1 VWRAVTA
8 LPAMVGSLLML
19 LVLFGWMGQWE
30 GLVLLAWLGSG
41 AAALTRVGER
51 VAVALGYGFHRP
63 SRAQKAAM
71 DRIWASA
78 LARAGIAASEADLYV
93 QHSDDLN
100 AYAIGGRSVG
110 VTTGVLR
117 ELLARRLSTAEVEA
131 VLLHELGHH
140 ATRATR
146 FALISIW
153 LAAPWRFASRM
164 MIRLGLATV
173 GRRQPVGLL
182 AVVVTAAVVVAV
194 VHAIRDGQILVAAVL
209 VIVAVCAVL
218 CPVADA
224 GVSRRSNT
232 PPTSLPP
239 TLALART
246 WSKH

>member
-1 VWRAVTA
+1 
-8 LPAMVGSLLML
+8 
-19 LVLFGWMGQWE
+19 
-30 GLVLLAWLGSG
+30 
-41 AAALTRVGER
+41 
-51 VAVALGYGFHRP
+51 
-63 SRAQKAAM
+63 M

-153 LAAPWRFASRM
+153 LAAPWRFASRL

-194 VHAIRDGQILVAAVL
+194 VHAIRHGQVLVAAVL
-209 VIVAVCAVL
+209 LIVAVCAVL
-218 CPVADA
+218 CPLADA
-224 GVSRRSNT
+224 GVSRRSEYAADEFAADLGAGT
-232 PPTSLPP
+232 YLVQALMRMQRRPAGKQSRAQRAFSRHPSVERRVAAIEDGSMGDRPSRVAGISLRVHRGV
-239 TLALART
+239 ARLVRRGRPGRAN
-246 WSKH
+246 